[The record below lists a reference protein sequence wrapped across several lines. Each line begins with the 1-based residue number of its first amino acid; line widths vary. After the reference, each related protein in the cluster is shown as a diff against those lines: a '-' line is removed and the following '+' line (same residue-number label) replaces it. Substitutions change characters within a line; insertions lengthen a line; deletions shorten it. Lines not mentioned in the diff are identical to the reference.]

1 MQVPSSYDEAE
12 GILKAG
18 THLTREQLAGLLE
31 QHPSDPLPD
40 VIRAYLIA
48 TLRQKPALP
57 AGRKARTGAA
67 WDFTIADMLEL
78 YEGKRAEFRAEDK
91 EKRARAREKHHTLP
105 KTDKPAHERAAE
117 FVLEQLRPELGSL
130 TVKRFQNMLS
140 ELNQRTVSLAGHIAP
155 DEHDMRDTD
164 PRFAWDP
171 PYPD

>member
-1 MQVPSSYDEAE
+1 MQVPSSYDEAV

-67 WDFTIADMLEL
+67 WDFIIADMLEL
-78 YEGKRAEFRAEDK
+78 YDKKHAEFRAEDK
-91 EKRARAREKHHTLP
+91 VKRARARDKGDKLS
-105 KTDKPAHERAAE
+105 KTNKSAHERAAE
-117 FVLEQLRPELGSL
+117 FVLSQWAPQLRNISA
-130 TVKRFQNMLS
+130 KRLQNILS
-140 ELNQRTVSLAGHIAP
+140 GHTVSLAGHIAP
-155 DEHDMRDTD
+155 DDDEPDAD
-164 PRFAWDP
+164 PKFNWDP